1 MLRARLRVLLA
12 VTVLVSLSLA
22 LSRRFGPRPVLGP
35 FLDPANGVWALA
47 RVADP
52 SGTTRARMPGLAAE
66 VRIVFDDRGVPHIF
80 AANELDAW
88 RALGFAVARDR
99 LFQLELTW
107 RAGAGRLSELLGPR
121 ALDGDRMARRLGL
134 AWSADR
140 AIARADTRAPAMRA
154 FRAYA
159 EGINHW
165 IATMPAAALPL
176 EYRLL
181 GRDPARWEVQYSAYL
196 LARMGYTLTHWDPA
210 RHRIRAAAL
219 VGDEAADALFPVN
232 SPIQEPIQPNGQPA
246 ARFDFRPVPPPA
258 APRPETETLV
268 RAMNQASIAFE
279 IAAGAGEDDGVGS
292 NNWVVGPRRSAS
304 GRALLAGDPHLE
316 LTLPSIWYEA
326 HVVVPD
332 SLDVAG
338 VTLPGSPG
346 ITIGWNRD
354 VAWSFTNTGGDV
366 LDMYLETVDDAARPR
381 RYRLDGAW
389 KTLEARREVYAGPD
403 GSLLAEDTVY
413 FTHRGPMMP
422 GEGGWHSLRW
432 TLHDIRPDRG
442 DFLQLNAARSVGDW
456 LERWRQFD
464 APAQNGVVADR
475 RGTIAIRST
484 GLHPVRPGDG
494 RGDVVR
500 AGDSSM
506 SDWKGF
512 LPLEYYPF
520 SLNPPQGFL
529 ASANQQPVD
538 PRVNPSYFGAQ
549 WPSPWRAMR
558 INDLLRQ
565 DSAVTPDAMRRYQ
578 TDPGNARADFFV
590 PALLA
595 AAAATPPPDDTL
607 RLAARLL
614 ADWDRRYTKA
624 NERAVL
630 FEAAMEALADAIWD
644 ELIPPGDSAGP
655 RGSAAPSAAV
665 LASLVDDSTSVW
677 WDDRRTPERETR
689 DVLLARSL
697 RTGFL
702 ATVQAHGPPD
712 AGGWRWERI
721 RKANINHVLRIPSL
735 SARGIPVQGGN
746 GNLNPSSG
754 NGTHGAS
761 WRMVVELGDTMRAS
775 AIYPGGQSGNPASR
789 RYDDRIPKWAAG
801 ELDSALFPRT
811 PDAIPP
817 ARIASV
823 VILRPA
829 R

>member
-12 VTVLVSLSLA
+12 VAVLVSLSLA
-22 LSRRFGPRPVLGP
+22 LSRRIGLLPVLGP

-52 SGTTRARMPGLAAE
+52 GGTARVRMPGLSAE
-66 VRIVFDDRGVPHIF
+66 VRILYDDRGVPHIF

-88 RALGFAVARDR
+88 RALGYAVARDR

-107 RAGAGRLSELLGPR
+107 RAGSGRLSELLGARTLQADR
-121 ALDGDRMARRLGL
+121 AVRRLGL

-140 AIARADTRAPAMRA
+140 AMARADTAAPAMRA
-154 FRAYA
+154 FRAYG

-181 GRDPARWEVQYSAYL
+181 GKRPARWETRYSAYL
-196 LARMGYTLTHWDPA
+196 LTRMGYTLAYWDPA
-210 RHRIRAAAL
+210 RPRLRAAAL
-219 VGDEAADALFPVN
+219 VGEEAADALFPVN
-232 SPIQEPIQPNGQPA
+232 SPIQQPIQPNGEPGP
-246 ARFDFRPVPPPA
+246 RFDFRPLPPPG
-258 APRPETETLV
+258 APRPEEETLA
-268 RAMNQASIAFE
+268 RAINQASLAL
-279 IAAGAGEDDGVGS
+279 GAGSAGDGDGVGS

-326 HVVVPD
+326 HVVVPE

-366 LDMYLETVDDAARPR
+366 VDMYRETVDDESRPG

-389 KTLEARREVYAGPD
+389 KPLEARREIYAGPD
-403 GSLLAEDTVY
+403 GRVLAEDTVY

-422 GEGGWHSLRW
+422 SDRGWHSLRW
-432 TLHDIRPDRG
+432 TLHEIRPDRG
-442 DFLQLNAARSVGDW
+442 DFLRLNTAQSAGDW
-456 LERWRQFD
+456 LDRWKQFD

-494 RGDVVR
+494 RGDVIR
-500 AGDSSM
+500 AGDSSS
-506 SDWKGF
+506 SDWRGF
-512 LPLEYYPF
+512 LPVEYYPF
-520 SLNPPQGFL
+520 SLNPSQGFL

-538 PRVNPSYFGAQ
+538 PRVNARYYGAQ

-558 INDLLRQ
+558 INALLRQ

-590 PALLA
+590 AVLLSA
-595 AAAATPPPDDTL
+595 AAAMTPTDDTL
-607 RLAARLL
+607 RTAARLL
-614 ADWDRRYTKA
+614 ADWDRRYTRE

-630 FEAAMEALADAIWD
+630 FEAAMDALADVVWD
-644 ELIPPGDSAGP
+644 ELIAPGDSSPP
-655 RGSAAPSAAV
+655 RGNAAPSAAV
-665 LASLVDDSTSVW
+665 LASLVHDSTSVW

-689 DVLLARSL
+689 NVLLARSL
-697 RTGFL
+697 RTGYL
-702 ATVQAHGPPD
+702 TAVRAHGTVE

-721 RKANINHVLRIPSL
+721 RMANINHTLRIPAL
-735 SARGIPVQGGN
+735 SALSIPVQGGN

-754 NGTHGAS
+754 NGAHGAS
-761 WRMVVELGDTMRAS
+761 WRMVVELGDPVTAA

-789 RYDDRIPKWAAG
+789 RYTDRIPAWAAG
-801 ELDSALFPRT
+801 ELDSVLFPPT
-811 PDAIPP
+811 PDALP
-817 ARIASV
+817 AHRIASRM
-823 VILRPA
+823 ILRPA

>member
-12 VTVLVSLSLA
+12 VAVLVSLSLG
-22 LSRRFGPRPVLGP
+22 LSRRFGPLPALGP

-47 RVADP
+47 RVAEP
-52 SGTTRARMPGLAAE
+52 AWTARARMPGLAEE
-66 VRIVFDDRGVPHIF
+66 VRIIVDDRGVPHIF

-88 RALGFAVARDR
+88 RALGYAVARDR

-107 RAGAGRLSELLGPR
+107 RAGAGRLSELLGAR
-121 ALDGDRMARRLGL
+121 VVEGDRMARRLGL
-134 AWSADR
+134 AWGADR
-140 AIARADTRAPAMRA
+140 AMARADTSAPAMRA

-165 IATMPAAALPL
+165 IATMPAAARPL

-181 GRDPARWEVQYSAYL
+181 GREPARWEVKYSAYL
-196 LARMGYTLTHWDPA
+196 LARMGYTLSYWDPA
-210 RHRIRAAAL
+210 RHRLRAAAL
-219 VGDEAADALFPVN
+219 VGEEAADALFPVN
-232 SPIQEPIQPNGQPA
+232 SPIQEPIQPNGQAA
-246 ARFDFRPVPPPA
+246 ARFDFRPLPPPA
-258 APRPETETLV
+258 LQRPEAETLV
-268 RAMNQASIAFE
+268 RAVNKASIAME
-279 IAAGAGEDDGVGS
+279 TVARAADGDGLGS

-304 GRALLAGDPHLE
+304 GRAVLAGDPHLE

-326 HVVVPD
+326 HVVVPE

-366 LDMYLETVDDAARPR
+366 LDMYLETVDDPARPS
-381 RYRLDGAW
+381 RYRLDGTW
-389 KTLEARREVYAGPD
+389 KSLETRREVYSGPD
-403 GSLLAEDTVY
+403 GRTLAEDTVY

-422 GEGGWHSLRW
+422 GERGWHSLRW

-442 DFLQLNAARSVGDW
+442 DFLQLNSARSVGDW

-500 AGDSSM
+500 AGESGA
-506 SDWKGF
+506 SDWQGF

-538 PRVNPSYFGAQ
+538 PRVNSRYFGAQ

-558 INDLLRQ
+558 INALLRA
-565 DSAVTPDAMRRYQ
+565 DSAVTPEAMRRYQ
-578 TDPGNARADFFV
+578 TDPGSARADFFV
-590 PALLA
+590 PAILA
-595 AAAATPPPDDTL
+595 AAAASADDTL

-614 ADWDRRYTKA
+614 ADWDRRYTKD
-624 NERAVL
+624 NVRAVL
-630 FEAAMEALADAIWD
+630 FEAAMDALADAVWD
-644 ELIPPGDSAGP
+644 ELILPGDSSGL

-665 LASLVDDSTSVW
+665 LASLVHDSASIW

-697 RTGFL
+697 RAGYL
-702 ATVQAHGPPD
+702 ATLQAHGPPD

-721 RKANINHVLRIPSL
+721 RTANINHLLRIPSL
-735 SARGIPVQGGN
+735 SVRGIPVQGGN
-746 GNLNPSSG
+746 GTLNPSSG

-801 ELDSALFPRT
+801 ELDAALFPRT

-817 ARIASV
+817 ARITAV
-823 VILRPA
+823 LTLRPA